1 MKIIKASLKRLFFS
15 SKYLIHMIFAAILSV
30 TSVKVLKI
38 FDDAVRFFPPEVINA
53 FKIGDNYNIGIL
65 SLRTLDITDRIFCD
79 DIITGILSGSFSH
92 CLLVF
97 LITTFIGF
105 EKKSG
110 YLKFAIVRGENRNK
124 LYTKYIISSVVSLLP
139 FIVVCLLGVS
149 LSLAINGLTE
159 IQNINYVLMIVAI
172 QVLMIIGIGVGVA
185 VISVL
190 TKNAAII
197 CLCIVLIAPL
207 LPSYISVFTKGKID
221 ISNYLLLSRLIESG
235 SMNEMDFIPTIC
247 LTLLAATLFYIIGLL
262 WFKHKNF

>member
-15 SKYLIHMIFAAILSV
+15 PKYLTHIIFAAILSIL
-30 TSVKVLKI
+30 SVNILKI
-38 FDDAVRFFPPEVINA
+38 FDNAAYFFPPEVVNA

-65 SLRTLDITDRIFCD
+65 SLRTLDITERIFCD

-124 LYTKYIISSVVSLLP
+124 LYTKYIISSVMSLLP
-139 FIVVCLLGVS
+139 FVVVYQLGVL
-149 LSLAINGLTE
+149 LSLVINGLTE

-172 QVLMIIGIGVGVA
+172 QVFMTIGIGVGVA
-185 VISVL
+185 VTSVL
-190 TKNAAII
+190 IKNAVII
-197 CLCIVLIAPL
+197 CLCVVLIAPL

-221 ISNYLLLSRLIESG
+221 ISNYLLLSRLIVSG
-235 SMNEMDFIPTIC
+235 TMNEMDFIPNIC
-247 LTLLAATLFYIIGLL
+247 LTLLTATLFYIIGLL
-262 WFKHKNF
+262 WFKYKDF

>member
-15 SKYLIHMIFAAILSV
+15 SKYLIHIILTAILSIM
-30 TSVKVLKI
+30 SVKILKI
-38 FDDAVRFFPPEVINA
+38 FNNAVCFLPTEVVNA
-53 FKIGDNYNIGIL
+53 FKIGNNYNIGIL

-124 LYTKYIISSVVSLLP
+124 LYTKYIISSAVSLLP
-139 FIVVCLLGVS
+139 FIVVCQLGVL
-149 LSLAINGLTE
+149 LSLAINGMTE
-159 IQNINYVLMIVAI
+159 IQNINYVVQVVAI
-172 QVLMIIGIGVGVA
+172 QVLMIIGIGIGVA

-221 ISNYLLLSRLIESG
+221 ISKYLLLSRLIESG
-235 SMNEMDFIPTIC
+235 SMNETDIITNIC
-247 LTLLAATLFYIIGLL
+247 LTLLTGMLFYIIGLL
-262 WFKHKNF
+262 WFKHKDF